1 MYGGTTGQIAV
12 GRYVLQIGEPCG
24 ASIREAPRAERAHL
38 RPRATPI
45 LQRPRLIRGL
55 LDRQAELTA
64 ALSALD
70 AGLPIE
76 VSGEPGIGKTAMLR
90 HLAHQPRATAFVD
103 GILYVPAQHQTASD
117 LVQIIFEAFNES
129 EEYCLPT
136 DAEIRRGLQEK
147 QAFIIL
153 DDVHLPQNELERVID
168 VAPRSV
174 VAVATRERCLWGEVR
189 GLSLK
194 GLPADAAMALLEREI
209 ERPLDVAEQSE
220 AAGLCAAVEGHPLRI
235 VQAAAIV
242 RERGIPIGGWTQEV
256 TSDDIVAELMAPV
269 DDKQRRALLTLG
281 ALSGVP
287 LEAGHIAG
295 IAEVTD
301 IEPSLMMLVRRGLVV
316 CNQSL
321 HQLAD
326 GVGDRLRQT
335 EDLKPWLNRAIT
347 YFTSWAERHQRNAD
361 ILLDHAEVL
370 MRVQQYA
377 AEQRRSGEVL
387 ELGRVLERVLVLRSR
402 WGAWAIVLERCLA
415 AAKSLGDRSDEA
427 WALHEIGTRA
437 VCLGEAA
444 LARRSLGE
452 ALRLRENLDD
462 SAGAA
467 VSRQNLGFVLAP
479 PVEHPNERPPT
490 APEPP
495 EERSAPAAVP
505 LPVLTPPPALP
516 PPPSPTPRLVAEVDL
531 SSISLDDDH
540 PGLPVYRA
548 RPTRRAGTPII
559 TILLLAIVAGGLG
572 YWAYLAGVSGKSLD
586 VARIESFVRS
596 GFERARASLATRPP
610 PRPRVPEAPA
620 PVTATEADAGPSRAE
635 PEAAST
641 SGASP
646 KILIFTPRPGSIATR
661 GATNLCYATSDAV
674 EARVDPGVGK
684 VSPTSTLTCL
694 PVTPTRTTTY
704 QLTAY
709 GRDGQQVS
717 QQLVIVVR

>member
-12 GRYVLQIGEPCG
+12 GRYVLQIGEPYG

-55 LDRQAELTA
+55 LDRQGELTS

-76 VSGEPGIGKTAMLR
+76 VSGEPGIGKTALLR
-90 HLAHQPRATAFVD
+90 HLAHQPRAAAFVD
-103 GILYVPAQHQTASD
+103 GILYVPAQHQPASD
-117 LVQIIFEAFNES
+117 IVQIIFEAFNES
-129 EEYCLPT
+129 EASCLPT

-168 VAPRSV
+168 IAPRSV

-189 GLSLK
+189 GLALK
-194 GLPADAAMALLEREI
+194 GLPGDAAVALLEREI
-209 ERPLDVAEQSE
+209 ERPLDVAERSE
-220 AAGLCAAVEGHPLRI
+220 AANLCAALEGHPLRI
-235 VQAAAIV
+235 LQAAAIV
-242 RERGIPIGGWTQEV
+242 RERGIPIGGWTRDI
-256 TSDDIVAELMAPV
+256 TSEGIITELMAAI
-269 DDKQRRALLTLG
+269 DDKQRRALLALG
-281 ALSGVP
+281 ALPGVP

-301 IEPSLMMLVRRGLVV
+301 IEPSLMLLVRRGLVV

-321 HQLAD
+321 HRLAD
-326 GVGDRLRQT
+326 GVGDRLRRT

-347 YFTSWAERHQRNAD
+347 YFTSWAERHQRDAD
-361 ILLDHAEVL
+361 ILLDHADIL

-377 AEQRRSGEVL
+377 AEHRRSGEVL
-387 ELGRVLERVLVLRSR
+387 ELGRVLEKVLALRAR
-402 WGAWAIVLERCLA
+402 WGAWAIVLDRCLA
-415 AAKSLGDRSDEA
+415 AAKAIGDRSDEA

-437 VCLGEAA
+437 VCLGDVG
-444 LARRSLGE
+444 LARVSLNQ
-452 ALRLRENLDD
+452 ALRQRESLDD

-467 VSRQNLGFVLAP
+467 VSRQNLSFVLPP
-479 PVEHPNERPPT
+479 PVEPPNERPP
-490 APEPP
+490 APPDPP
-495 EERSAPAAVP
+495 EERAAPAPSP
-505 LPVLTPPPALP
+505 LPAPTSLPPPAPAP
-516 PPPSPTPRLVAEVDL
+516 PLGEGVDL
-531 SSISLDDDH
+531 ASISLDDV
-540 PGLPVYRA
+540 PPLPMPIYVA
-548 RPTRRAGTPII
+548 RTRNHAGTPIV
-559 TILLLAIVAGGLG
+559 TMLLLVIVAGGLG
-572 YWAYLAGVSGKSLD
+572 YWAYFAGFSWKSLD
-586 VARIESFVRS
+586 VARLESFVRS

-610 PRPRVPEAPA
+610 PQQKVPEAPTPA
-620 PVTATEADAGPSRAE
+620 IQADAPDAVPSPR
-635 PEAAST
+635 
-641 SGASP
+641 
-646 KILIFTPRPGSIATR
+646 ILIFTPRPGSIATR

-709 GRDGQQVS
+709 GREGQQVS
-717 QQLVIVVR
+717 EQLVIVVR

>member
-1 MYGGTTGQIAV
+1 MYGGITGQIAA
-12 GRYVLQIGEPCG
+12 GRYVLQIGEPYG
-24 ASIREAPRAERAHL
+24 ASIREAPRAARAHL

-55 LDRQAELTA
+55 LDRQAELTS

-90 HLAHQPRATAFVD
+90 YLAHQPRAAAFVD
-103 GILYVPAQHQTASD
+103 GILYVPAQHQPASD

-153 DDVHLPQNELERVID
+153 DDVRLPQNELERVID

-174 VAVATRERCLWGEVR
+174 VAVTTRERRLWGEVR
-189 GLSLK
+189 GIALK
-194 GLPADAAMALLEREI
+194 GLSADAAVALLEREI
-209 ERPLDVAEQSE
+209 ERPLDVVERSE
-220 AAGLCAAVEGHPLRI
+220 AASLCAAVEGHPLRI
-235 VQAAAIV
+235 LQAAAIV
-242 RERGIPIGGWTQEV
+242 RERGIPIGGWTR
-256 TSDDIVAELMAPV
+256 DITPEDIITELMAAI
-269 DDKQRRALLTLG
+269 DEKQRRALLALC

-301 IEPSLMMLVRRGLVV
+301 IEPSLMMLARQGLVV
-316 CNQSL
+316 CNQSQ
-321 HQLAD
+321 HQLVD
-326 GVGDRLRQT
+326 GVGDRLRRT

-361 ILLDHAEVL
+361 ILLDHSDVL
-370 MRVQQYA
+370 MRVQQHA
-377 AEQRRSGEVL
+377 AEHRRSGEVL
-387 ELGRVLERVLVLRSR
+387 ELGRVLERVLVLRAR
-402 WGAWAIVLERCLA
+402 WGAWAMLLDRCLA
-415 AAKSLGDRSDEA
+415 AAKAMGDRSDEA

-437 VCLGEAA
+437 VCLGEVG
-444 LARRSLGE
+444 LARASLSH
-452 ALRLRENLDD
+452 ALKLRESLDD

-467 VSRQNLGFVLAP
+467 VSRLNLSFVL
-479 PVEHPNERPPT
+479 PPT
-490 APEPP
+490 PPDPP
-495 EERSAPAAVP
+495 EERSAPV
-505 LPVLTPPPALP
+505 PALLP
-516 PPPSPTPRLVAEVDL
+516 ALASAPALAPAIDEGVDL
-531 SSISLDDDH
+531 SSISLDDE
-540 PGLPVYRA
+540 PPLPIYAA
-548 RPTRRAGTPII
+548 RPTKRAGTPIV
-559 TILLLAIVAGGLG
+559 TMLILAMVAGVA
-572 YWAYLAGVSGKSLD
+572 WKSLD

-596 GFERARASLATRPP
+596 GFERARASLATGPP
-610 PRPRVPEAPA
+610 PQQRVPEAPA
-620 PVTATEADAGPSRAE
+620 PVTQADE
-635 PEAAST
+635 PDAVP
-641 SGASP
+641 P

-674 EARVDPGVGK
+674 EARMDPGVGK

-709 GRDGQQVS
+709 GREGQQVS
-717 QQLVIVVR
+717 EQLVIVVR

>member
-1 MYGGTTGQIAV
+1 MYGGITGQIAA
-12 GRYVLQIGEPCG
+12 GRYVLQIGEPYG

-76 VSGEPGIGKTAMLR
+76 VSGEPGIGKTAVLR

-103 GILYVPAQHQTASD
+103 GILYVPAQHQPADD

-129 EEYCLPT
+129 EEHCLPT

-153 DDVHLPQNELERVID
+153 DDVHLPQKELERVID
-168 VAPRSV
+168 IAPRSV

-189 GLSLK
+189 GIALK
-194 GLPADAAMALLEREI
+194 GLPADDAVALLEREI
-209 ERPLDVAEQSE
+209 ERPLDVAERSE
-220 AAGLCAAVEGHPLRI
+220 AAGLCAAVDGHPLRI
-235 VQAAAIV
+235 LQAAAIV
-242 RERGIPIGGWTQEV
+242 RERGIPIGGWTRGTTPE
-256 TSDDIVAELMAPV
+256 DIITELMAAI
-269 DDKQRRALLTLG
+269 DEKQRRALLALG
-281 ALSGVP
+281 ALPGVP

-301 IEPSLMMLVRRGLVV
+301 IAPSLMMLVRRGLVV

-326 GVGDRLRQT
+326 GVGDRLRST
-335 EDLKPWLNRAIT
+335 EDLKPWVNRAIT
-347 YFTSWAERHQRNAD
+347 YFTSWAERHQRDMD

-370 MRVQQYA
+370 MCVQQYA

-387 ELGRVLERVLVLRSR
+387 ELGRVLERALVLRSR
-402 WGAWAIVLERCLA
+402 WGAWAIVLDRCLA

-437 VCLGEAA
+437 VCLGEVGV
-444 LARRSLGE
+444 ARRSLGE

-462 SAGAA
+462 GAGAA
-467 VSRQNLGFVLAP
+467 VSRLNLSFVLPPPPPVAP
-479 PVEHPNERPPT
+479 PEERPP
-490 APEPP
+490 APPDSP
-495 EERSAPAAVP
+495 EERSAPVPVP
-505 LPVLTPPPALP
+505 LPALTSPPAPAP
-516 PPPSPTPRLVAEVDL
+516 PLDEGVDL
-531 SSISLDDDH
+531 TSMSLDDE
-540 PGLPVYRA
+540 PPLPIYAA
-548 RPTRRAGTPII
+548 RPTRRAGTPIV
-559 TILLLAIVAGGLG
+559 TMLLLAMVAGGLG
-572 YWAYLAGVSGKSLD
+572 YWVYFSGVSWKLLD
-586 VARIESFVRS
+586 VALIESFVRS
-596 GFERARASLATRPP
+596 GFDRARASLATRPP
-610 PRPRVPEAPA
+610 PQQRVPEAPA
-620 PVTATEADAGPSRAE
+620 PVTQADE
-635 PEAAST
+635 PAAV
-641 SGASP
+641 P

-709 GRDGQQVS
+709 GREGQQVS
-717 QQLVIVVR
+717 EQLVIVVR

>member
-1 MYGGTTGQIAV
+1 
-12 GRYVLQIGEPCG
+12 LQIGEPCG

-38 RPRATPI
+38 RPRVTPI
-45 LQRPRLIRGL
+45 FQRPRLIRGL

-189 GLSLK
+189 GLALK

-256 TSDDIVAELMAPV
+256 TPDDIVAELMAPV

-361 ILLDHAEVL
+361 ILLDHATVL

-377 AEQRRSGEVL
+377 AEHAAR
-387 ELGRVLERVLVLRSR
+387 
-402 WGAWAIVLERCLA
+402 ERCSSWA
-415 AAKSLGDRSDEA
+415 ECSRECWFSVRGGCLGDCARTLSRCRE
-427 WALHEIGTRA
+427 
-437 VCLGEAA
+437 V
-444 LARRSLGE
+444 ARRSL
-452 ALRLRENLDD
+452 R
-462 SAGAA
+462 
-467 VSRQNLGFVLAP
+467 
-479 PVEHPNERPPT
+479 
-490 APEPP
+490 
-495 EERSAPAAVP
+495 
-505 LPVLTPPPALP
+505 
-516 PPPSPTPRLVAEVDL
+516 
-531 SSISLDDDH
+531 
-540 PGLPVYRA
+540 
-548 RPTRRAGTPII
+548 
-559 TILLLAIVAGGLG
+559 
-572 YWAYLAGVSGKSLD
+572 
-586 VARIESFVRS
+586 
-596 GFERARASLATRPP
+596 
-610 PRPRVPEAPA
+610 
-620 PVTATEADAGPSRAE
+620 
-635 PEAAST
+635 
-641 SGASP
+641 
-646 KILIFTPRPGSIATR
+646 
-661 GATNLCYATSDAV
+661 
-674 EARVDPGVGK
+674 
-684 VSPTSTLTCL
+684 
-694 PVTPTRTTTY
+694 
-704 QLTAY
+704 
-709 GRDGQQVS
+709 
-717 QQLVIVVR
+717 